1 MTERKRKPTTLADA
15 LGGFLEKSGLAK
27 RVEQATI
34 VEQWPELVGP
44 QIAAVTKALSITP
57 DGTLFVAVASHGW
70 MTELSLMEPQLLRSV
85 NGAEGRAEIRKI
97 RFRLRG

>member
-1 MTERKRKPTTLADA
+1 MNERKRKPTTLADA
-15 LGGFLEKSGLAK
+15 LGGFLEKTGLAK

-70 MTELSLMEPQLLRSV
+70 MTELSLMEPQLLRSINV
-85 NGAEGRAEIRKI
+85 AEGRADVRKI

>member
-1 MTERKRKPTTLADA
+1 MTERKRKPIALADA
-15 LGGFLEKSGLAK
+15 LGGFLEKSGLAR
-27 RVEQATI
+27 RVEQATV

-44 QIAAVTKALSITP
+44 QIAGVTKALSITS
-57 DGTLFVAVASHGW
+57 DGTLFVAVSSHAW

-85 NGAEGRAEIRKI
+85 NARTDQAPIRKI

>member
-1 MTERKRKPTTLADA
+1 MNERKRKPTTLADA

-34 VEQWPELVGP
+34 VEEWPELVGP
-44 QIAAVTKALSITP
+44 QIASVTRALSITP
-57 DGTLFVAVASHGW
+57 DGTLFVAVSSHAW

-85 NGAEGRAEIRKI
+85 NTRADRAEVRKI

>member
-34 VEQWPELVGP
+34 VEEWPELVGP

-57 DGTLFVAVASHGW
+57 DGTLFVAVSSHAW

-85 NGAEGRAEIRKI
+85 NTGEGRAEIRKI

>member
-1 MTERKRKPTTLADA
+1 MTEKKRRPVTLADA
-15 LGGFLEKSGLAK
+15 LGGFLAKSGLAR
-27 RVEQATI
+27 RVEQATA

-70 MTELSLMEPQLLRSV
+70 MTELSLMEPQLLSSL
-85 NGAEGRAEIRKI
+85 NASGDRAAIRKI
-97 RFRLRG
+97 RFQLRR